1 MSSGLLYLAIVG
13 VWAGVLVPMWVR
25 RSDAGD
31 VRGPEPA
38 DVPLPPRG
46 QGRAR
51 ARVIARRRRR
61 LSGIVALFLVT
72 LVIAAA
78 GLAPWWIV
86 PVPGVALVGYLAC
99 LRAAAAYDAELAAR
113 DRARAERLASERGA
127 PGRDSDAAPGESA
140 APHVG
145 ESAEDSGA
153 AEREETGVDPVD
165 VAETASRDPRVI
177 EFPTGGVRPAGVGG
191 ERDELFDQYADA
203 PRRAVGD

>member
-38 DVPLPPRG
+38 DVPLPARG

-61 LSGIVALFLVT
+61 LSGIVALLLVT
-72 LVIAAA
+72 VVIAAA

-86 PVPGVALVGYLAC
+86 PVPGLALVGYLAC

-113 DRARAERLASERGA
+113 GRARSERQARGRDGPERDAPVAADTPAASEAGTPA
-127 PGRDSDAAPGESA
+127 AEPEDAEWAAPGA
-140 APHVG
+140 GPVG
-145 ESAEDSGA
+145 ATEL
-153 AEREETGVDPVD
+153 
-165 VAETASRDPRVI
+165 ASRDPRVI
-177 EFPTGGVRPAGVGG
+177 EFPTGGIRSAGTVS
-191 ERDELFDQYADA
+191 ERDELFDQYAHP